1 MVWINPR
8 FKKFWEPA
16 SVADAGALPLPGYK
30 RRAWYSI
37 HPFYIDRVGKDWT
50 NRPHNA
56 IFFTLIAYVRE
67 DETLFEVRTREELRS
82 TDSTTV
88 PFEVMEALVNG
99 AIESGI
105 SIQGLNN
112 ATIRKIGG
120 RALVNLGRQELT
132 RHTIYRTPLGYLC
145 GEFGGAFAFMLR
157 YPDKVKT
164 FEAGK
169 VVEKEM
175 TTLSSSWSRLNGSS
189 DDYDKNRWLER
200 MAATQRELEK
210 CEVQFEN
217 TCNDAA
223 EAINA
228 LSDEFGIEIAI

>member
-1 MVWINPR
+1 MILRPFTISDAPVILSWIKDKTAFR
-8 FKKFWEPA
+8 KWSA
-16 SVADAGALPLPGYK
+16 DRYSVYPPKPEDMQAQYAAENVFPFTALDDEGK
-30 RRAWYSI
+30 V
-37 HPFYIDRVGKDWT
+37 VG
-50 NRPHNA
+50 H
-56 IFFTLIAYVRE
+56 I
-67 DETLFEVRTREELRS
+67 
-82 TDSTTV
+82 
-88 PFEVMEALVNG
+88 
-99 AIESGI
+99 
-105 SIQGLNN
+105 
-112 ATIRKIGG
+112 
-120 RALVNLGRQELT
+120 
-132 RHTIYRTPLGYLC
+132 
-145 GEFGGAFAFMLR
+145 MLR